1 MIIATMI
8 SEVREKVREWKREG
22 LTVGLVP
29 TMGYLHEGH
38 ASLVDKAV
46 EQCDRVVAS
55 VFVNPTQFG
64 PGEDL
69 ETYPRDFGHD
79 CELLKAHGCDMVF
92 HPEVSE
98 MYYEDA
104 ATFVEILSDMPKQLC
119 GKTRPIHFRGVCT
132 VVSKL
137 FNIVTPDKAFFGEK
151 DAQQLAIIRRMV
163 RDMAYGIEIVGCPI
177 VREAD
182 GLAKSSRNTYLNETE
197 RQAALVLS
205 KAVSLGRDMVAEGEK
220 DADKIVAA
228 MSALIEQEPLARIDY
243 VSAVDG
249 VTMMPVHRLEGTVLI
264 AMAVYIGKTRLI
276 DNFSVEEGGSRDN

>member
-1 MIIATMI
+1 MIIAKTI
-8 SEVREKVREWKREG
+8 EEVRAQVRAWKQEG

-46 EQCDRVVAS
+46 SQCDRVVAS
-55 VFVNPTQFG
+55 DFVNPTQFG
-64 PGEDL
+64 PNEDL
-69 ETYPRDFGHD
+69 EAYPRDFDRD
-79 CELLKAHGCDMVF
+79 CALLEEHGCHMVF
-92 HPEVSE
+92 YPEVSE
-98 MYYEDA
+98 MYAPDA
-104 ATFVEILSDMPKQLC
+104 ATYVEILSDMPKQLC
-119 GKTRPIHFRGVCT
+119 GQTRPIHFRGVCT

-137 FNIVTPDKAFFGEK
+137 FNIVTPDKAFFGQK

-163 RDMAYGIEIVGCPI
+163 RDLSYGIEIVGCPI

-182 GLAKSSRNTYLNETE
+182 GLAKSSRNTYLNPQE

-205 KAVSLGRDMVAEGEK
+205 QAVRLGQTMVEEGET
-220 DADKIVAA
+220 DARRIVDA
-228 MSALIEQEPLARIDY
+228 MTAHIQAEPLARIDY

-249 VTMMPVHRLEGTVLI
+249 VTMLPVETIQGSVLV

-276 DNFSVEEGGSRDN
+276 DNFIVEKGE

>member
-1 MIIATMI
+1 MKIATTI
-8 SEVREKVREWKREG
+8 AEVRAQVREWKQQG

-38 ASLVDKAV
+38 ASLVKTSV
-46 EQCDRVVAS
+46 QQCDRTVAS
-55 VFVNPTQFG
+55 VFLNPTQFG

-69 ETYPRDFGHD
+69 ETYPRDFEHD
-79 CELLKAHGCDMVF
+79 CALLTECSCDMVF

-98 MYYEDA
+98 MYPDGF
-104 ATFVEILSDMPKQLC
+104 ATFVEVQSEMPRQLC

-137 FNIVTPDKAFFGEK
+137 FNIVTPDKAFFGQK

-163 RDMAYGIEIVGCPI
+163 LDLSMSIEIVGCPI
-177 VREAD
+177 IREAD
-182 GLAKSSRNTYLNETE
+182 GLAKSSRNTYLSAEE
-197 RQAALVLS
+197 RKAALVLS
-205 KAVSLGRDMVAEGEK
+205 RAVKLGQDLVQNGEK
-220 DADKIVAA
+220 NADAIVNA
-228 MSALIEQEPLARIDY
+228 MRALIEQEPLARIDY

-249 VTMMPVHRLEGTVLI
+249 LTMLPVREINGGELV

-276 DNFSVEEGGSRDN
+276 DNFSVEG

>member
-1 MIIATMI
+1 MIAKTIE
-8 SEVREKVREWKREG
+8 EVRAQVRAWKQEG

-46 EQCDRVVAS
+46 SQCDRVVAS
-55 VFVNPTQFG
+55 DFVNPTQFG
-64 PGEDL
+64 PNEDL
-69 ETYPRDFGHD
+69 EAYPRDFDRD
-79 CELLKAHGCDMVF
+79 CALLEEHGCHMVF
-92 HPEVSE
+92 YPEVSE
-98 MYYEDA
+98 MYAPDA
-104 ATFVEILSDMPKQLC
+104 ATYVEILSDMPKQLC
-119 GKTRPIHFRGVCT
+119 GQTRPIHFRGVCT

-137 FNIVTPDKAFFGEK
+137 FNIVTPDKAFFGQK

-163 RDMAYGIEIVGCPI
+163 RDLSYGIEIVGCPI

-182 GLAKSSRNTYLNETE
+182 GLAKSSRNTYLNPQE

-205 KAVSLGRDMVAEGEK
+205 QAVRLGQTMVEEGET
-220 DADKIVAA
+220 DARRIVEA
-228 MSALIEQEPLARIDY
+228 MTAHIQAEPLARIDY

-249 VTMMPVHRLEGTVLI
+249 VTMLPVETIQGSVLV

-276 DNFSVEEGGSRDN
+276 DNFIVEKGE

>member
-1 MIIATMI
+1 MMIAKTIE
-8 SEVREKVREWKREG
+8 EVRAQVRAWKQEG

-46 EQCDRVVAS
+46 SQCDRVVAS
-55 VFVNPTQFG
+55 DFVNPTQFG
-64 PGEDL
+64 PNEDL
-69 ETYPRDFGHD
+69 EAYPRDFDRD
-79 CELLKAHGCDMVF
+79 CALLEAHGCHMVF
-92 HPEVSE
+92 YPEVSE
-98 MYYEDA
+98 MYAPDA
-104 ATFVEILSDMPKQLC
+104 ATYVEILSDMPKQLC
-119 GKTRPIHFRGVCT
+119 GQTRPIHFRGVCT

-137 FNIVTPDKAFFGEK
+137 FNIVTPDKAFFGQK

-163 RDMAYGIEIVGCPI
+163 RDLSYGIEIVGCPI

-182 GLAKSSRNTYLNETE
+182 GLAKSSRNTYLNPQE

-205 KAVSLGRDMVAEGEK
+205 QAVRLGQTMVEEGET
-220 DADKIVAA
+220 DARRIVDA
-228 MSALIEQEPLARIDY
+228 MTAHIQAEPLARIDY

-249 VTMMPVHRLEGTVLI
+249 VTMLPVETIQGSVLV

-276 DNFSVEEGGSRDN
+276 DNFIVEKGE